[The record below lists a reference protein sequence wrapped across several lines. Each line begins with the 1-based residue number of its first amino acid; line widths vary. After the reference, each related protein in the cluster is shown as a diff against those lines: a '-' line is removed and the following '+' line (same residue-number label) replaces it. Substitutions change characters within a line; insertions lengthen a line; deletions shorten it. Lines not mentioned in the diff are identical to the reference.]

1 MRRALL
7 LLLLTTVAAW
17 QVSAL
22 ELTEGRIRL
31 VLHEQSG
38 RFSLDYRDDLQQDR
52 YIPLIDDTDPRT
64 SGIRIRDG
72 NDVYRLG
79 SGPRFDLRVERQAG
93 GRAAFVWESGELR
106 ITQRFSFVT
115 STNARLA
122 NGVIVELVIE
132 NVSEVPREVGAQYL
146 FDTHLAESREAHFL
160 LADGERLRSEAEINP
175 SSSRSWW
182 ATPHPE
188 REGVGFQQLIA
199 GEGIT
204 SATRVV
210 FANWKRLSETTYDY
224 TVNTDRTFS
233 LLPYSI
239 DDSAVAVYY
248 GGKEL
253 APGASRRI
261 TTLVG
266 NFEAEGYE
274 DYSIARTESAELL
287 DRAATEP
294 AAELDAPTAREELVS
309 VNDLLDEIDT
319 LLSDAEEL
327 DAEDVEVVEEIL
339 RQLENRKKAYDTP

>member
-1 MRRALL
+1 MRRVLL
-7 LLLLTTVAAW
+7 LLILASVAAW
-17 QVSAL
+17 QASAV

-38 RFSLDYRDDLQQDR
+38 RFSLDYRADLQRDR

-64 SGIRIRDG
+64 SEIRIRDG

-79 SGPRFDLRVERQAG
+79 SSPRFDLRVEREAG
-93 GRAAFVWESGELR
+93 GRAAFVWESSVLR

-115 STNARLA
+115 STSARLA
-122 NGVIVELVIE
+122 NGVMVELLIE
-132 NVSEVPREVGAQYL
+132 NVSEVPREVEARYL
-146 FDTHLAESREAHFL
+146 FDTHLSESRQAHFL
-160 LADGERLRSEAEINP
+160 LADGERLRSETEITP
-175 SSSRSWW
+175 SSARSWW
-182 ATPHPE
+182 ATPDPE

-204 SATRVV
+204 RPERVV

-239 DDSAVAVYY
+239 DDSAAAVYY
-248 GGKEL
+248 GAEEL
-253 APGASRRI
+253 APGGSRRI

-266 NFEAEGYE
+266 NLDPAGYA
-274 DYSIARTESAELL
+274 DYSAARTESAELL
-287 DRAATEP
+287 DRAGDEP
-294 AAELDAPTAREELVS
+294 APELDARTAREELVS

-319 LLSDAEEL
+319 LLSEDTEA

-339 RQLENRKKAYDTP
+339 RQLEDRREAYDTR